1 MPRNGS
7 PEYGDIDWNDV
18 WKARQKRHEAAK
30 KFEDPTHNWSRKENA
45 ERYNESS
52 KGEFDARVTMTIAG
66 LKINRRSRVLDIGS
80 GPGTLALPLAP
91 RVKEITAI
99 EPGKGMVDLLK
110 ENMKKDGITNIT
122 CIEKRWEDI
131 DINTDISG
139 KYDIV
144 LSSLSLT
151 MEDIRQSLAKM
162 NTVSSE
168 FVYIYWFA
176 DTPFWEKMYIDLWP
190 ALHDKTY
197 YPGPKADCLLNVLY
211 QMEIY
216 PNIEMLPLD
225 KVYRF
230 STRKKMVGFFQNRF
244 AAKTKKQRK
253 VLDAYLSPL
262 IRTEGNQVVIS
273 GNSLLAKVWW
283 KKSGNFEE

>member
-176 DTPFWEKMYIDLWP
+176 DTSFWEKMYIDLWP

-197 YPGPKADCLLNVLY
+197 YLGPKADCLLNVLY

>member
-1 MPRNGS
+1 MPRIS
-7 PEYGDIDWNDV
+7 HPEYGEIDWNEV
-18 WKARQKRHEAAK
+18 WKARQLRHEAAK
-30 KFEDPTHNWSRKENA
+30 MFKDPTHDWDRRENA
-45 ERYNESS
+45 QRYNENS
-52 KGEFDARVTMTIAG
+52 KGEFDARVMMTIAG
-66 LKINRRSRVLDIGS
+66 LRITPQSRVLDIGA
-80 GPGTLALPLAP
+80 GPGTLAIPLAP

-99 EPGKGMVDLLK
+99 EPGKGMVDLLN
-110 ENMKKDGITNIT
+110 ENMKKEGITNIT

-131 DINTDISG
+131 DIKNDLSG

-151 MEDIRQSLAKM
+151 MDDIRQSLAKM
-162 NTVSSE
+162 DTASSE
-168 FVYIYWFA
+168 YVYIYWFA
-176 DTPFWEKMYIDLWP
+176 DPPFWEKMYIDLWP
-190 ALHDKTY
+190 ALHEEMY
-197 YPGPKADCLLNVLY
+197 YPGPKADCLFNVLY

-225 KVYRF
+225 KIYRF
-230 STRKKMVGFFQNRF
+230 STRKKLVEFFQNRF

-262 IRTEGNQVVIS
+262 IRTEGNEVVIS

-283 KKSGNFEE
+283 KKSGNLCE

>member
-1 MPRNGS
+1 M
-7 PEYGDIDWNDV
+7 
-18 WKARQKRHEAAK
+18 Q
-30 KFEDPTHNWSRKENA
+30 
-45 ERYNESS
+45 
-52 KGEFDARVTMTIAG
+52 G
-66 LKINRRSRVLDIGS
+66 LRITPQSRVLDIGA
-80 GPGTLALPLAP
+80 GPGTLAIPLAP

-99 EPGKGMVDLLK
+99 EPGKGMVDLLN

-131 DINTDISG
+131 DIKNDLSG

-144 LSSLSLT
+144 LASLSLT

-162 NTVSSE
+162 DTASSGY
-168 FVYIYWFA
+168 VYIFWFA
-176 DTPFWEKMYIDLWP
+176 DPPFWEKMYIDLWP
-190 ALHDKTY
+190 ALHDEIY
-197 YPGPKADCLLNVLY
+197 YPGPKADCLFNVLY
-211 QMEIY
+211 QMEIL

-230 STRKKMVGFFQNRF
+230 STRKKMVEFFQNRF

-262 IRTEGNQVVIS
+262 IRTEGNEVVIS

-283 KKSGNFEE
+283 KKEQEPL

>member
-7 PEYGDIDWNDV
+7 PEYGDIDWNEV
-18 WKARQKRHEAAK
+18 WKNRQLRHEAAK
-30 KFEDPTHNWSRKENA
+30 MFKDPTHDWDKKENA
-45 ERYNESS
+45 QRYNENS
-52 KGEFDARVTMTIAG
+52 KGEYDARVMMTIKG
-66 LKINRRSRVLDIGS
+66 LRITRKSRVLDIGA
-80 GPGTLALPLAP
+80 GPGTLAIPLAP

-197 YPGPKADCLLNVLY
+197 YLGPKADCLLNVLY